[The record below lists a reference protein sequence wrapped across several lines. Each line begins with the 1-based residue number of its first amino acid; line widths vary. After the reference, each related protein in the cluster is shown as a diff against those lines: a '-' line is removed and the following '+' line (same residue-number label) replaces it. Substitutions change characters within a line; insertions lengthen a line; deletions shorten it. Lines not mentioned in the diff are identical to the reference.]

1 MATKALAR
9 PSRAIRPG
17 RPWAPALTIDLGL
30 MLIAALITRWWWFG
44 NPVVQVDEQY
54 YLVVGDRLLHG
65 WWPFVDV
72 WDRKPIGLFLIYAGA
87 RALGGL
93 GILQYQLVATA
104 FTAVSALLVQR
115 IARLFA
121 SAPAAWTAGLVA
133 LLWTI
138 IFDGEGGQSPV
149 FYNPMVA
156 GAALIVLRAI
166 LDRRRGTALTGAGA
180 GAMLLLGLAM
190 QVKYT
195 VACEGVGFGLM
206 LVWQAWRAG
215 ERLPTILGQAALWVA
230 VAVAPTLL
238 VWAIYAAHGYG
249 GQFLYA
255 NFLSIGTRAPTSW
268 DRMAG
273 RLLLIAFHGAPLI
286 VAAAIGL
293 SRKQQGEGETVR
305 RFLLAWGLAALAGF
319 ASIGTF
325 YEHYS
330 LPLVAPLAIALAPAL
345 DGRGRFRGQFLWA
358 HALLLALIGVALAV
372 NVSIHRFHKRGD
384 ARQFD
389 VLAQAIAARP
399 GCLYVYDGEPMLY
412 ELFPRCRPTRFLFPS
427 HLNDWKETH
436 SIGADQAAELARVI
450 AAKPRLIVT
459 SDVPNKESNL
469 FNWIRMRDELARE
482 YRPVVSVHFRDRG
495 RVLYER
501 KPTV

>member
-1 MATKALAR
+1 MATKALAI
-9 PSRAIRPG
+9 PPIAAQPG
-17 RPWAPALTIDLGL
+17 RPWAPALATDLGL

-44 NPVVQVDEQY
+44 DPVVQVDEQF

-65 WWPFVDV
+65 LWPFVDV

-93 GILQYQLVATA
+93 GILQYQLLATA

-121 SAPAAWTAGLVA
+121 SRSAAWAAGLVS
-133 LLWTI
+133 LLWII

-166 LDRRRGTALTGAGA
+166 LDRKAGA
-180 GAMLLLGLAM
+180 GLTKAGAWAMLLLGLAM
-190 QVKYT
+190 QIKYT
-195 VACEGVGFGLM
+195 VACEGIGFGLM
-206 LVWQAWRAG
+206 LVWQAWRSG
-215 ERLPTILGQAALWVA
+215 ERAAAIAGQIALWVA
-230 VAVAPTLL
+230 VAAAPTAI
-238 VWAIYAAHGYG
+238 VWAVYAAHGYG

-268 DRMAG
+268 NRLAG
-273 RLLLIAFHGAPLI
+273 RLALIAFHGAPLLI
-286 VAAAIGL
+286 GAAIGL
-293 SRKQQGEGETVR
+293 TRAQVGEGVAVR
-305 RFLLAWGLAALAGF
+305 RFLVAWQVAAIVGF

-330 LPLVAPLAIALAPAL
+330 LPLVAPLAVALAPAL
-345 DGRGRFRGQFLWA
+345 DGGERGFRWA
-358 HALLLALIGVALAV
+358 HAGFLLFLGIALSV

-384 ARQFD
+384 ATQFET
-389 VLAQAIAARP
+389 LAQAIAARP
-399 GCLYVYDGEPMLY
+399 GCLYVYDGEPMFY
-412 ELFPRCRPTRFLFPS
+412 ELFPRCRPTSYLFPS
-427 HLNDWKETH
+427 HLNDWKESR
-436 SIGADQAAELARVI
+436 SIGTDQAAELDRVI
-450 AAKPRLIVT
+450 ASKPQLIVT

-469 FNWIRMRDELARE
+469 LNWIRMRDTLARD
-482 YRPVVSVHFRDRG
+482 YRPVASVHFRDRG

-501 KPTV
+501 KPTA